1 MVVWIDTT
9 LGCDSYIHLEDDSV
23 IVMVG
28 SIGTTNEYPFRL
40 SKLLANAEELEHVS
54 EFDQD

>member
-1 MVVWIDTT
+1 MVWIDTT

-40 SKLLANAEELEHVS
+40 SELLANAEELEHVS